1 MSSSA
6 PTWKEAF
13 EKTLAYC
20 EEEIQKLVAALRTR
34 EQALTDAEEKEEN
47 AM

>member
-20 EEEIQKLVAALRTR
+20 EKEIQKLVAALRTR